1 MKAFVA
7 VADARGF
14 APAAQRLGMSPSVV
28 TRLVARLRSQLG
40 IRLLQRTTRSVTLT
54 DAGARYL
61 ERARRVLSELEEA
74 EESASAERARPTGRL
89 VVSAPAMFGRLHV
102 GPLMCR
108 YLNMNPDVVGEL
120 TLFRPDGQPRR
131 GRYRSRGAHR
141 APRGLVADR
150 APRGRNP
157 PGARRVAVLSRT
169 ARRARHAAEL
179 ARHQTIQFSP
189 LATAA
194 DWSFR
199 EATVSCAS
207 RSPRTMRPTARTPRS
222 GTPSTMVGLPFGFD
236 VPGRRRSESRPPA
249 HRARDLRASSAADS
263 FRISVLAPAVRKSA
277 RVCGTRRG
285 HLRLA
290 VLNDATDRA
299 VHKA

>member
-1 MKAFVA
+1 MDRFSAMKAFVA

-28 TRLVARLRSQLG
+28 TRLVARLESQLG

-54 DAGARYL
+54 DAGTRYL

-102 GPLMCR
+102 SPLMCR
-108 YLNMNPDVVGEL
+108 YLNLNPDVVGEL
-120 TLFRPDGQPRR
+120 SLSDRMVSLVEDGIDLAVRI
-131 GRYRSRGAHR
+131 GH
-141 APRGLVADR
+141 LADSS
-150 APRGRNP
+150 
-157 PGARRVAVLSRT
+157 LI
-169 ARRARHAAEL
+169 ARRAGETRRVLVASPSYLERRGVPATPLEL

-199 EATVSCAS
+199 EGDT
-207 RSPRTMRPTARTPRS
+207 
-222 GTPSTMVGLPFGFD
+222 
-236 VPGRRRSESRPPA
+236 
-249 HRARDLRASSAADS
+249 
-263 FRISVLAPAVRKSA
+263 
-277 RVCGTRRG
+277 
-285 HLRLA
+285 
-290 VLNDATDRA
+290 
-299 VHKA
+299 